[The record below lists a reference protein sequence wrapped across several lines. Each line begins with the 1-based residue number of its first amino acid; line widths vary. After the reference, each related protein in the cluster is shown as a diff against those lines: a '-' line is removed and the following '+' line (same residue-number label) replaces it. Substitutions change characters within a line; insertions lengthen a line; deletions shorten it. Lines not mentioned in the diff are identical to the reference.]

1 MAHRFIC
8 VMCFILKN
16 SLCSLSV
23 EQMHTICFT
32 EYVLSVY
39 CVNVQYVMTR
49 KIDCRKVL
57 YCDTNE
63 ISTKHLFMNIYPKSG
78 AFFELKLDDKMRIS
92 DLARCASMQRIP
104 LHL

>member
-1 MAHRFIC
+1 
-8 VMCFILKN
+8 
-16 SLCSLSV
+16 
-23 EQMHTICFT
+23 MHTICFT

-63 ISTKHLFMNIYPKSG
+63 ISTISGPKYKAS
-78 AFFELKLDDKMRIS
+78 FYEYIS
-92 DLARCASMQRIP
+92 LGHFWATIGW
-104 LHL
+104 